1 MQFAKDVIEEPYIT
15 KNDIDMDKNIA
26 VGEEPEIQVLMGS
39 NYDQEYDDTSQ
50 PYQGD
55 VLPGHLHES
64 KLKYLT
70 KMYKA
75 VPEEFYTQTK
85 RRPVTPNNARSWMR
99 KRRGGQR
106 GGQRTTPPRTIN
118 PDYKTHRGAEIS
130 RLEKKTKPPK
140 VYCECIAVCL
150 RATWGP
156 TVFKTLCLAGFSAGH
171 G

>member
-1 MQFAKDVIEEPYIT
+1 MRNMHGSV
-15 KNDIDMDKNIA
+15 
-26 VGEEPEIQVLMGS
+26 VQVFS
-39 NYDQEYDDTSQ
+39 SSQTWHHATSLYSRQ
-50 PYQGD
+50 KGLTWSCVSVKPCQSSRTRTCLRPFSCSKGT
-55 VLPGHLHES
+55 S
-64 KLKYLT
+64 KLREGPPGT
-70 KMYKA
+70 
-75 VPEEFYTQTK
+75 EG
-85 RRPVTPNNARSWMR
+85 R

-118 PDYKTHRGAEIS
+118 PEHKTHRGAEIS

-156 TVFKTLCLAGFSAGH
+156 SVFKTLCLAGFSAGH